1 MLDLNGFYYFVQVV
15 DRGGFTA
22 ASRTLRIPKSTLSY
36 RLQRLEGELGLRLLH
51 RTSRRFGLTDAGTDF
66 YQYAVAILRDAE
78 RAETAIRR
86 RIKEPI
92 GTVRVTA
99 ALATMQFAM
108 QDIIADFLVSHPKVN
123 IIAHATDRFV
133 DIVAE
138 NIDVAIR
145 GHSQPLHTPSLYQR
159 TLAPAPWFL
168 FAGTEYLQRSKPP
181 ERPQDL
187 QQHPALFL
195 MRSGVAPQW
204 RITHAKK
211 GRDEVI
217 VPLTPRLLGDDI
229 QGLKQAAIAGLGIVA
244 MPGYICRNEV
254 RCGVMRQVLP
264 GWTAGD
270 STLTALMP
278 YRRGRLPAVQAF
290 IDYLVAEF
298 PKVVKF

>member
-36 RLQRLEGELGLRLLH
+36 RLQQLEQELGVRLLH
-51 RTSRRFGLTDAGTDF
+51 RTSRQFGLTDAGTDF
-66 YQYAVAILRDAE
+66 YRHAVTILRDAE
-78 RAETAIRR
+78 QAEAAIRR

-108 QDIIADFLVSHPKVN
+108 QDIIADFLVRHPKVN
-123 IIAHATDRFV
+123 IVAHATDRFV

-138 NIDVAIR
+138 NVDVAIR
-145 GHSQPLHTPSLYQR
+145 GHSEPLRTPNLYQR

-168 FAGTEYLQRSKPP
+168 FAGAEYLQRIKPP

-187 QQHPALFL
+187 LRHPALFV
-195 MRSGVAPQW
+195 MRSGVTPQW
-204 RITHAKK
+204 KITHAKQ
-211 GRDEVI
+211 GREEVI

-229 QGLKQAAIAGLGIVA
+229 QGLKRAAIAGLGIVA
-244 MPGYICRNEV
+244 MPGYICRQEV
-254 RCGVMRQVLP
+254 RSGVLRQLLP
-264 GWTAGD
+264 GWTAGN

-290 IDYLVAEF
+290 IDHLVAEF
-298 PKVVKF
+298 PKVVQF